1 MGFRLV
7 HKLSYLAFEKFSSIF
22 LVRVPPYGE
31 KKAKNFYHPDMAIH
45 TPIESICRVHSFY
58 VVFKY
63 VSSETEPKKSKN
75 LSWVI
80 YF

>member
-7 HKLSYLAFEKFSSIF
+7 HKLSYLAFEKFSSFF
-22 LVRVPPYGE
+22 LVRVPYGE

-45 TPIESICRVHSFY
+45 TPIESICRVHSLY

-63 VSSETEPKKSKN
+63 VSSETEPKNSKN
-75 LSWVI
+75 RSWVI
-80 YF
+80 NF